1 MYETSN
7 ISTGMADSGIFQQFS
22 RTYTRLITPGRSSL
36 LLERKAK
43 SLLQEGRT
51 YQISAKYL
59 K

>member
-1 MYETSN
+1 MKLLTLAL
-7 ISTGMADSGIFQQFS
+7 GWQFS
-22 RTYTRLITPGRSSL
+22 RTYTRLITPGRNSL

-51 YQISAKYL
+51 YQISARYL